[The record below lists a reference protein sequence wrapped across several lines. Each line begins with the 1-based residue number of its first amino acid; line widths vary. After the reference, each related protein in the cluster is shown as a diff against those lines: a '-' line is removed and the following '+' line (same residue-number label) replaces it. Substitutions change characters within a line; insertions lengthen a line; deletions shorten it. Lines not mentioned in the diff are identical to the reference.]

1 MKIVVAVT
9 GASGIDYAAT
19 LLRTLEE
26 EKHLIISAHGEKLIE
41 IESDFS
47 KEEIEAFA
55 DRVYENSDLEAPI
68 ASGTSQFDAMCIV
81 PCSMSTLSRI
91 ACGIADDLITRAASV
106 CLKEGRKLVL
116 VPRETPLSKIQIDNM
131 STVSAAG
138 AVVLPAMPA
147 FYPKPKKVQDM
158 VNFVVGKIM
167 DSLGLQHDL
176 FERWGTTARPPDLY
190 RSPKP

>member
-91 ACGIADDLITRAASV
+91 ACG
-106 CLKEGRKLVL
+106 
-116 VPRETPLSKIQIDNM
+116 
-131 STVSAAG
+131 
-138 AVVLPAMPA
+138 
-147 FYPKPKKVQDM
+147 
-158 VNFVVGKIM
+158 
-167 DSLGLQHDL
+167 
-176 FERWGTTARPPDLY
+176 
-190 RSPKP
+190 